1 MRHRCF
7 LPTTDRG
14 LLAWSA
20 NAAVR
25 VAAEPG
31 VYNVTPEWA
40 AEYVATQ
47 AAYAAALKRATEPGT
62 RGPVSVEKKNAA
74 KKALDRA
81 SRELA
86 RWIRAQPGVT
96 QAQWVDLGLLVRRK
110 GSRAVVPATRPVVFA
125 KAAAGGRLE
134 VRLSDSVLPA
144 RRGRPRG
151 VRGAR
156 VYVHVGAAAPEKLD
170 DWTQVVMTQER
181 RRLIDVRWPAADR
194 GSLGVWVWVT
204 ARWVNNLEEVGPLA
218 TPVRLVMQPVLTT
231 GASRLAA

>member
-31 VYNVTPEWA
+31 LYNVTPEWA
-40 AEYVATQ
+40 AAYVATQ

-62 RGPVSVEKKNAA
+62 RGPVSVQKKNVA

-86 RWIRAQPGVT
+86 RWVRAQPGLT
-96 QAQWVDLGLLVRRK
+96 EAQRVDLGLLVPRK
-110 GSRAVVPATRPVVFA
+110 GSRAVVPRTRPRVFA
-125 KAAAGGRLE
+125 QAAAGGRLE
-134 VRLSDSVLPA
+134 VKLSDSVLPA

-151 VRGAR
+151 VRGAQ

-170 DWTQVVMTQER
+170 DWSQVVMTQER

-204 ARWVNNLEEVGPLA
+204 ARWRNGRGEAGPLA
-218 TPVRLVMQPVLTT
+218 NPVRVVMQPALALE
-231 GASRLAA
+231 GGKLAA